1 MLTLELRSETLPP
14 GKSIIINL
22 SDTAHLDEIKKNPE
36 GLIEQGLRESYQ
48 GAAVDLEV

>member
-22 SDTAHLDEIKKNPE
+22 SDTAHLDEIKKNPIHIKE
-36 GLIEQGLRESYQ
+36 GVEYK
-48 GAAVDLEV
+48 